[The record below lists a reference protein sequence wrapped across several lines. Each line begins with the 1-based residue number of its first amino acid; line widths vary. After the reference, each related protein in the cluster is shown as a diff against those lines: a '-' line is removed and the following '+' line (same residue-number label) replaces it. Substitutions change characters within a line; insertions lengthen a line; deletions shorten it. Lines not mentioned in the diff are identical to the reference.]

1 MPVAPTIR
9 HWSPAGHIVVMLHSW
24 TSPMPHAVWQLVEL
38 ARPPMIVAQHT
49 LPIGQVSAV
58 QPIDTPMHMPG
69 SVHVPEP
76 APMVWQQV
84 CGGLHT
90 A

>member
-1 MPVAPTIR
+1 MPVGPTVR
-9 HWSPAGHIVVMLHSW
+9 HRSPAGHIVVMLHSW
-24 TSPMPHAVWQLVEL
+24 TSPMPHVVLQLVEV
-38 ARPPMIVAQHT
+38 ARPPMSVAQQT
-49 LPIGQVSAV
+49 LPMGHVSAV
-58 QPIDTPMHMPG
+58 HPSDTPMHMPG

-76 APMVWQQV
+76 APPVWQQT